1 MKKIQELFKTA
12 LDNICQKWKLRKTY
26 LKEKLP
32 FMRIFF
38 LIMSLDVNVY
48 QSILEVCCLN
58 YVSMGIKYF
67 QVMRVVLNQCICPTN
82 SQCGNLITIKLMLII
97 LS

>member
-1 MKKIQELFKTA
+1 
-12 LDNICQKWKLRKTY
+12 
-26 LKEKLP
+26 
-32 FMRIFF
+32 
-38 LIMSLDVNVY
+38 MSLDVNVH